1 MVVRW
6 LVVVLTLFG
15 AIPVRICTC
24 GAAHIFPSSP
34 PPRDTDRPPPGPVPA
49 FDSNTAPTEQHDA
62 DCHYVKP
69 RPIMPPGIQ
78 CLAADVPAIEA
89 PVLALVEPPQLE
101 PLPGHAVR
109 DFDPPPDRPLFLTF
123 SVFRN

>member
-24 GAAHIFPSSP
+24 GAAHIFPSA

-49 FDSNTAPTEQHDA
+49 FDSNSTPAEQHDA
-62 DCHYVKP
+62 DCHYIKP
-69 RPIMPPGIQ
+69 RPIMPPGVQ
-78 CLAADVPAIEA
+78 CLPVDVPAIDA
-89 PVLALVEPPQLE
+89 PILEFVHAPQLD
-101 PLPGHAVR
+101 PLPGHAVP
-109 DFDPPPDRPLFLTF
+109 DLDPPPNRPHFLSFT
-123 SVFRN
+123 VLRN